1 MTNRTHSS
9 ASVST
14 DCKFQQLTS
23 LLLQDKYL
31 FEINWRIKD
40 FNLQHV
46 GPDMLH
52 KQSFTCEKKKQL

>member
-23 LLLQDKYL
+23 LLFQDKYL
-31 FEINWRIKD
+31 SEINLRIKD

-46 GPDMLH
+46 GPDMLQEQSLTC
-52 KQSFTCEKKKQL
+52 KQKKQL